1 MAFVVVGATS
11 WGVTIAWLLRN
22 NGHDVELCLR
32 HDGER
37 EAVRAAGGL
46 SRLPEV
52 QLDPAVVLST
62 PADVTSQPDGMVVAV
77 PAQSVRPTLAAL
89 PIDRSVPVLSAAKGI
104 EHGSYR
110 LMSEVIEDCGWAAG
124 RIAAL
129 SGPNLAREIVRWL
142 PAAAV
147 VASLDS
153 DEATRWQRA
162 LSSSTFR
169 VYSSADIRGV
179 EVAGAIKNVIAIAA
193 GAAVGLGL
201 GANTIAA
208 IVTRGLAEMTRLGT
222 GLGADPLTFLG
233 LAGIGDL
240 SATCY
245 SPLSRN
251 RRLGELLAAGLGATE
266 ALAEIGEAVEGAAT
280 APVAVELG
288 RRRGIELPI
297 AEQVTAVLEGRATV
311 HEAMAALLSRP
322 PTSEAELRPG

>member
-22 NGHDVELCLR
+22 NGYEVELCVR

-37 EAVRAAGGL
+37 ESVRAAGGL
-46 SRLPEV
+46 ARLPEV

-62 PADVTSQPDGMVVAV
+62 PANVTRQPAGVVVAV

-89 PIDRSVPVLSAAKGI
+89 PIDRSVPILSAAKGI
-104 EHGSYR
+104 EHGTYR
-110 LMSEVIEDCGWAAG
+110 LMSEVIEDCGWASR

-129 SGPNLAREIVRWL
+129 SGPNLAHEIVRWL

-153 DEATRWQRA
+153 DEATAWQQA

-169 VYSSADIRGV
+169 VYSSADVRGV

-222 GLGADPLTFLG
+222 ALGADPLTFLG

-251 RRLGELLAAGLGATE
+251 RRLGELLAAGLNAAD

-297 AEQVTAVLEGRATV
+297 AEQVTAVLEGRTTV
-311 HEAMAALLSRP
+311 REAMAALLGRP
-322 PTSEAELRPG
+322 PTSEAEPRPG